1 MQTGAERTE
10 GIAPKSNVRKH
21 EMTTNSKSTKLQ
33 REKETQVK
41 KIVYK
46 SRTVDVAEGT

>member
-10 GIAPKSNVRKH
+10 RMAPKSNVRKH

-33 REKETQVK
+33 REKETQVR
-41 KIVYK
+41 KIIYK
-46 SRTVDVAEGT
+46 PRTVHVAEGA